1 MAGNLAGIGR
11 ERVESVPMYLI
22 AIAWMYVVL
31 LVSVVNTTVV
41 GGVLTFL
48 FAGLGPLALFL
59 WIFGTPARRRAK
71 ARNNPEAETSTND
84 RADSDPDQ

>member
-1 MAGNLAGIGR
+1 MP
-11 ERVESVPMYLI
+11 PMYLI

-31 LVSVVNTTVV
+31 MVSIAHPNPV
-41 GGVLTFL
+41 GGVLTFV

-71 ARNNPEAETSTND
+71 ARREAIEALSPDEGT
-84 RADSDPDQ
+84 DSGRDQ

>member
-1 MAGNLAGIGR
+1 
-11 ERVESVPMYLI
+11 MYLI
-22 AIAWMYVVL
+22 AIGWIYVVL
-31 LVSVVNTTVV
+31 MASIVNPNWV

-71 ARNNPEAETSTND
+71 ARREAEEQRLND
-84 RADSDPDQ
+84 DRPDASGDQ

>member
-1 MAGNLAGIGR
+1 
-11 ERVESVPMYLI
+11 MYLI
-22 AIAWMYVVL
+22 AIGWVYVVL
-31 LVSVVNTTVV
+31 MVSVVNPNPV

-71 ARNNPEAETSTND
+71 ARRDAQQQACRDDSAEAD
-84 RADSDPDQ
+84 GDQ